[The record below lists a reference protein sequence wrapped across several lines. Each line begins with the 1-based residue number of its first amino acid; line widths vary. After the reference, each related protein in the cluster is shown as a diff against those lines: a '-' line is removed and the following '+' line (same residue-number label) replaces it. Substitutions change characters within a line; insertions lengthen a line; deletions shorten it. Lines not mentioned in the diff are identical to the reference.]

1 MQVELNNNTLK
12 SAIVHMIA
20 DCDLPF
26 ALVEH
31 KSFRDLIRLVNEDAV
46 SLINTTSEE
55 SIATHTSRMYLESKN
70 TIKKHYIS
78 KQTSLSFTQDAWTAP
93 NVTAFMAVTAHFIDE
108 NFELHDL
115 TIAVPQVEGIF
126 FLFEVATT
134 SDCLQS
140 DYSLYHLFDRCSQR
154 QEVCRTFL

>member
-1 MQVELNNNTLK
+1 MQVESNNNMLK
-12 SAIVHMIA
+12 SATVYMIA
-20 DCDLPF
+20 KCDLLF
-26 ALVEH
+26 ALVEYE
-31 KSFRDLIRLVNEDAV
+31 SLQYLICLVNEDSF

-55 SIATHTSRMYLESKN
+55 SIATHTSRMYLESKK

-115 TIAVPQVEGIF
+115 KIAVPQVEGIF